1 MDVPDTDASA
11 ASADGSS
18 SADGSTSAASHEAP
32 TLAGRALRAL
42 RPPRVAE
49 PEPDVVAE
57 DGSEPVTLTKAA
69 PAPVESVPAPVEN
82 VPAPVRE
89 PDATIEPAR
98 SRVGGAWLVIVA
110 AVLAVLA
117 LGYAAAGL
125 AVHLAGRGDSSA
137 SVATARDDVVT
148 AARIDIATLYT
159 LDYRDPQAGL
169 ARWRAVS
176 TGGFEQ
182 QIAQSG
188 STVAT
193 AISKAK
199 LRTSGR
205 VVAAAVTDLDAAKGT
220 ATVIASMDVTKTPA
234 SGKSATS
241 RNRFRANMQRV
252 NGVWKVAD
260 LSQVEVQLS

>member
-1 MDVPDTDASA
+1 MGGMDVPETDDSA
-11 ASADGSS
+11 AAP
-18 SADGSTSAASHEAP
+18 AEP

-42 RPPRVAE
+42 RSPRPA
-49 PEPDVVAE
+49 DA
-57 DGSEPVTLTKAA
+57 GSEPVRDAPGVPPGPVEPASAVEPVSLAKVQPVPDVEPVDDGEDPEPDEVPVA
-69 PAPVESVPAPVEN
+69 PAP
-82 VPAPVRE
+82 
-89 PDATIEPAR
+89 R
-98 SRVGGAWLVIVA
+98 SGGLRLVIAA

-117 LGYAAAGL
+117 LAYAVVGL
-125 AVHLAGRGDSSA
+125 AVHLAGTGDSS
-137 SVATARDDVVT
+137 SGDATARDDVVT
-148 AARIDIATLYT
+148 AARIDVATLYT
-159 LDYRDPQAGL
+159 LSYHNPQAGV

-182 QIAQSG
+182 QIAQQA

-199 LRTSGR
+199 LSTSGR

-234 SGKSATS
+234 SGASATT